1 MRGTQQS
8 TAPASP
14 SNATRAEIREQV
26 RQTIL
31 DANAAARDAVQAAR
45 DASQAARDAGGFPA
59 IPPVPPVPPV
69 PAIQGGSPFDGNPF
83 TIQTTRGHADSGFPP
98 QVVDISIA
106 FFVTC
111 AVMVIGWPLSR
122 AFGKRIERRNS
133 SATSNAASAEQ
144 LQRIE
149 HALDAMSIEIERISE
164 SQRFMAKLQSGNV
177 TDADARGL
185 KIPS

>member
-8 TAPASP
+8 TSPAPP

-45 DASQAARDAGGFPA
+45 DANQAARDAGAFPA

-69 PAIQGGSPFDGNPF
+69 PHIGGF
-83 TIQTTRGHADSGFPP
+83 TIQNDGNGDFNNGVPP

-122 AFGKRIERRNS
+122 AFGKRIERRSS
-133 SATSNAASAEQ
+133 SAALDAASAEQ
-144 LQRIE
+144 IQRIE
-149 HALDAMSIEIERISE
+149 HAVDAMSIEIERISE

-177 TDADARGL
+177 SEKDAREL

>member
-8 TAPASP
+8 TTPASQ

-26 RQTIL
+26 RQSIQ

-45 DASQAARDAGGFPA
+45 DANQAARDAGAFPA
-59 IPPVPPVPPV
+59 IPAVPPVPPV
-69 PAIQGGSPFDGNPF
+69 PHVGGF
-83 TIQTTRGHADSGFPP
+83 TIQNGGNGDFNGMPP

-122 AFGKRIERRNS
+122 AFGKRIERRGA
-133 SATSNAASAEQ
+133 SATLNAASTEQ

-149 HALDAMSIEIERISE
+149 HAVDAMSIEIERISE
-164 SQRFMAKLQSGNV
+164 SQRFMAKLQSAKV
-177 TDADARGL
+177 ADNDVRGL